1 MGGVAWD
8 RVFPVGWAESCCE
21 VKLGLDW
28 VGVMYCLETRRGWL
42 VLVGG
47 WFARSDLCSDRVG
60 EASQHYWC
68 VGLFSVLHLY
78 L

>member
-28 VGVMYCLETRRGWL
+28 VGVMYCLETGVVSVGWWL
-42 VLVGG
+42 VRQIGPV
-47 WFARSDLCSDRVG
+47 FR
-60 EASQHYWC
+60 
-68 VGLFSVLHLY
+68 
-78 L
+78 